1 MSNVHFK
8 TFRVLFASLLLSVG
22 AFSSVQVF
30 AQSRNFY
37 SHVVETVDGEL
48 FSMNS
53 LKGKK
58 VMVVNVASACG
69 LTPQY
74 EQLQELYDEYK
85 ALGFE
90 IIAFPANDFANQESG
105 TNEEIKEFCSMNFG
119 ITFPIMSKISV
130 KRDDKHPLYKW
141 LTEKNYNKKKDFPVT
156 WNFQKFL
163 INRDGTLHDVIAPK
177 TSPKDVAI
185 IDWIKDNDN

>member
-1 MSNVHFK
+1 MSKICFK
-8 TFRVLFASLLLSVG
+8 PFRMLCASFMLCVCGSSAPVL
-22 AFSSVQVF
+22 
-30 AQSRNFY
+30 AQSKDFY
-37 SHVVETVDGEL
+37 SYTAETIDGEP
-48 FSMNS
+48 FSMSS

-74 EQLQELYDEYK
+74 EQLQELYTEYK

-90 IIAFPANDFANQESG
+90 IIAFPANNFLNQESG
-105 TNEEIKEFCSMNFG
+105 TNEDIKAFCSMKFR

-130 KRDDKHPLYKW
+130 KGNTKHPLYQW
-141 LTEKNYNKKKDFPVT
+141 LTEKKYNNTKNASVK

-163 INRDGTLHDVIAPK
+163 INRDGTLHDVISPR
-177 TSPKDVAI
+177 TSPKDAAI
-185 IDWIKDNDN
+185 IDWIKNEDN

>member
-1 MSNVHFK
+1 MGNILIK
-8 TFRVLFASLLLSVG
+8 TVRLLSVFLILNVG
-22 AFSSVQVF
+22 IFTSVQAL
-30 AQSRNFY
+30 AQSKDFY
-37 SHVVETVDGEL
+37 SYVVETIDGEL

-58 VMVVNVASACG
+58 VMIVNVASACG

-74 EQLQELYDEYK
+74 EQLQELYTEYK

-90 IIAFPANDFANQESG
+90 IIAFPANNFANQESG
-105 TNEEIKEFCSMNFG
+105 TDDEIKAFCSMNFG

-130 KRDDKHPLYKW
+130 KGDDKHPLYQW
-141 LTEKNYNKKKDFPVT
+141 LTDKDYNKKKDYTVT

-163 INRDGTLHDVIAPK
+163 INSDGTLHDVISPK
-177 TSPKDVAI
+177 TSPKDSAI
-185 IDWIKDNDN
+185 IEWIEHTGS